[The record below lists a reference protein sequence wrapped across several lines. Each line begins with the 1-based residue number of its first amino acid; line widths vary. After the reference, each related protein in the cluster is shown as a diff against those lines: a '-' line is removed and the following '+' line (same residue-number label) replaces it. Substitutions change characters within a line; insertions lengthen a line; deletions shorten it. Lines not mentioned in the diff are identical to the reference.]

1 MSSLNEAIVRADRR
15 GRLRYTDQQRDA
27 MLDAFSRSGLSG
39 AKFAELHGVKYQTLA
54 GWVQRRKRTATPL
67 ALPAPMAQSLVEV
80 EVPASLSN
88 NHRGLLTVRLPGGA
102 EVYFSDAAGVP
113 LAAAL
118 IRELSRP
125 C

>member
-1 MSSLNEAIVRADRR
+1 MSSLNGAIVRADRR
-15 GRLRYTDQQRDA
+15 GRLRYTDKQRDA

-54 GWVQRRKRTATPL
+54 GWVQRRRRAAKPRV
-67 ALPAPMAQSLVEV
+67 LPAPGALTLVEV
-80 EVPASLSN
+80 ATQVAAVA
-88 NHRGLLTVRLPGGA
+88 GGGVTVRLPGGA
-102 EVYFSDAAGVP
+102 EVHVTDAAGVP